1 GDADLLVAY
10 VGANPRFRVS
20 GLGEVRADGA
30 FTGGGA
36 DFAEFVSANES
47 AACEPGDVMVVS
59 EDRDRAIRKSTAP
72 YSTAVAGIHSTKPC
86 LIGRSHQYETAIND
100 EIPLAITG
108 IVPCKVTA
116 ENGPIH
122 RGDLLVT
129 SSTPGHAMKAT
140 DKLRMIGA
148 VVGKAFGNLESGE
161 GVIEVLVTL
170 K

>member
-1 GDADLLVAY
+1 
-10 VGANPRFRVS
+10 
-20 GLGEVRADGA
+20 
-30 FTGGGA
+30 
-36 DFAEFVSANES
+36 
-47 AACEPGDVMVVS
+47 
-59 EDRDRAIRKSTAP
+59 
-72 YSTAVAGIHSTKPC
+72 
-86 LIGRSHQYETAIND
+86 
-100 EIPLAITG
+100 
-108 IVPCKVTA
+108 VTA

-129 SSTPGHAMKAT
+129 SSMPGHAMKAT